1 MEWFIKNYSIFRTI
15 LAPYS
20 GPVKSP
26 TCTPHKEKIMSTLN
40 IPATQ
45 SLALGALIC
54 LAAALLGALLLGS
67 LLAGGDWTLPM
78 DATTAA
84 IFTT

>member
-1 MEWFIKNYSIFRTI
+1 MEWFIKNYSIFTMMF
-15 LAPYS
+15 APYS

-26 TCTPHKEKIMSTLN
+26 TCTPHKERIMSTPN
-40 IPATQ
+40 MSATQ
-45 SLALGALIC
+45 SLVLGVLVRI
-54 LAAALLGALLLGS
+54 AAALLAALLLGS

-84 IFTT
+84 TFTA

>member
-1 MEWFIKNYSIFRTI
+1 
-15 LAPYS
+15 
-20 GPVKSP
+20 
-26 TCTPHKEKIMSTLN
+26 MSTLN
-40 IPATQ
+40 ISATQ

-54 LAAALLGALLLGS
+54 LAAALLAALLLGS

-84 IFTT
+84 IFTA